1 MDKLLAQYSLTEI
14 LIFLFIFGAAL
25 KTVISMIDYF
35 WERLVKIFKK
45 QQAQKQH
52 EEDFNDHVQK
62 SEKQIKEL
70 YDMHAKTEE
79 NLDKILNSIQ
89 LLINSDKDDIKAWI
103 TEKHHYYCYERKYID
118 DYSLDCI
125 EKRYTHYRN
134 EGGNSFIEDLM
145 KDIRRLPKT
154 IDSVQSHHNKK

>member
-1 MDKLLAQYSLTEI
+1 MEELLAQYSLSQI
-14 LIFLFIFGAAL
+14 FIFLFILGATL
-25 KTVISMIDYF
+25 KTTITMIDWF
-35 WERLVKIFKK
+35 WERISKIFKK
-45 QQAQKQH
+45 QQAETERQESFTEH
-52 EEDFNDHVQK
+52 IQK

-70 YDMHAKTEE
+70 YDLHTKTEE
-79 NLDKILNSIQ
+79 NLDRILNSIQ

-103 TEKHHYYCYERKYID
+103 TEKHHYYCYEKKHID

-134 EGGNSFIEDLM
+134 EGGNSFVEDLM

-154 IDSVQSHHNKK
+154 SSLKK

>member
-1 MDKLLAQYSLTEI
+1 MDEILTQYSITEI
-14 LIFLFIFGAAL
+14 LIFLFVLIASI
-25 KTVISMIDYF
+25 KTTLNSMEYL
-35 WERLVKIFKK
+35 WERISKIFKK
-45 QQAQKQH
+45 QQKDIEQQ
-52 EEDFNDHVQK
+52 EDFTKHVQE

-70 YDMHAKTEE
+70 YDLHTKTEE
-79 NLDKILNSIQ
+79 NLNRIIDSMQ

-103 TEKHHYYCYERKYID
+103 TEKHHYYCYEKKHID

-134 EGGNSFIEDLM
+134 EGGNSFVEDLM

-154 IDSVQSHHNKK
+154 SSLRK

>member
-70 YDMHAKTEE
+70 YNMHAKTEE

>member
-1 MDKLLAQYSLTEI
+1 MEELLAQYSLSQI
-14 LIFLFIFGAAL
+14 LIFLFVLGAAL
-25 KTVISMIDYF
+25 KTTITMIDWF
-35 WERLVKIFKK
+35 WERISKIFKK
-45 QQAQKQH
+45 QQAETERQESFTEH
-52 EEDFNDHVQK
+52 IQK

-70 YDMHAKTEE
+70 YDLHTKTEE
-79 NLDKILNSIQ
+79 NLDRILNSIQ

-103 TEKHHYYCYERKYID
+103 TEKHHYHCYEKKHID

-134 EGGNSFIEDLM
+134 EGGNSFVEDLM

-154 IDSVQSHHNKK
+154 SSLNK